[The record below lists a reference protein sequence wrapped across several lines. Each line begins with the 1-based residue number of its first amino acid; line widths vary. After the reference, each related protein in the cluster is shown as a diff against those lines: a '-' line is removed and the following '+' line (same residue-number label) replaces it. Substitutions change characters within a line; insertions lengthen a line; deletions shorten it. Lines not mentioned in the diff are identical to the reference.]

1 MTQFLEFI
9 QEANVS
15 NYIDGPNL
23 ININLIRTIEQTNA
37 DTVIMSLG
45 LPNSSL
51 NELELKFST
60 TKAFP
65 GVSPVFAEPIA
76 IREAFNKALISS
88 PGTKTRLK
96 VQLPKDDNGNQVYC
110 VDYAYS

>member
-15 NYIDGPNL
+15 SYIDGPNL
-23 ININLIRTIEQTNA
+23 INTNMIRTIEQTNA

-88 PGTKTRLK
+88 PGTNTRLK
-96 VQLPKDDNGNQVYC
+96 VKFPKDDNGNQVYC
-110 VDYAYS
+110 VDYSYS

>member
-15 NYIDGPNL
+15 SYVDGPNL
-23 ININLIRTIEQTNA
+23 INANIIRTIEQTDA
-37 DTVIMSLG
+37 ETVIMSLDII
-45 LPNSSL
+45 NSSL
-51 NELELKFST
+51 NQLELKFST

-65 GVSPVFAEPIA
+65 GTPPVFAEPIA
-76 IREAFNKALISS
+76 IREAFNKALTSS
-88 PGTKTRLK
+88 PGNNTRLK

-110 VDYAYS
+110 VDYTYS